1 MDSDIKQKPGGS
13 LSPSKKNPELFLHV
27 ADPVGVVGLR
37 RGRLTV
43 NWQGQ
48 SRGRGWGQEQKPRSL
63 SFPWNATVSLDWT
76 GHLACLAEVHG
87 LFTKGRVA

>member
-13 LSPSKKNPELFLHV
+13 LSPSKKDPEMFLHV

-48 SRGRGWGQEQKPRSL
+48 SRGRGWVKSRSQGPCL
-63 SFPWNATVSLDWT
+63 SPGMPL
-76 GHLACLAEVHG
+76 
-87 LFTKGRVA
+87 